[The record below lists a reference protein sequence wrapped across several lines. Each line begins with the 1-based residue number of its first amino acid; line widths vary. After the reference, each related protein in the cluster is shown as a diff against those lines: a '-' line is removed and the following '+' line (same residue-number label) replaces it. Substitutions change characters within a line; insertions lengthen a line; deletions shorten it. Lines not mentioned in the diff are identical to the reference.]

1 MALQKSDGGS
11 TPLDQQ
17 IVASL
22 MRSNKMGL
30 HIVEVSQHMKAHRDA
45 MIDALATALPGATV
59 RKPEGGYFLWVELP
73 EGMSGDALA
82 ARGVAHGVEVSPGR
96 VCFPTA
102 AAGNYLRLAY
112 SFVGPDTI
120 RDGIR
125 RLGIAYKELL

>member
-11 TPLDQQ
+11 SPFNQR

-30 HIVEVSQHMKAHRDA
+30 HIAEVSQHMKAHRDA
-45 MIDALATALPGATV
+45 MIDALAKALPGAMV

>member
-1 MALQKSDGGS
+1 MVKRMALQKSDGGS
-11 TPLDQQ
+11 TPFNQQ

-30 HIVEVSQHMKAHRDA
+30 HIVEVSQHIKAYRDA
-45 MIDALATALPGATV
+45 MIDALAKALPGAMV

-82 ARGVAHGVEVSPGR
+82 ARSIVHGVEVSSGR

-102 AAGNYLRLAY
+102 AAENYLCLAY
-112 SFVGPDTI
+112 I
-120 RDGIR
+120 
-125 RLGIAYKELL
+125 

>member
-1 MALQKSDGGS
+1 
-11 TPLDQQ
+11 
-17 IVASL
+17 
-22 MRSNKMGL
+22 MGL
-30 HIVEVSQHMKAHRDA
+30 HIVEVSQHIKAYRDA
-45 MIDALATALPGATV
+45 MIDALAKALPGAMV

-82 ARGVAHGVEVSPGR
+82 ARSIVHGVEVSSGR

-102 AAGNYLRLAY
+102 AAENYLRLPS
-112 SFVGPDTI
+112 SFVGLDTI